1 MFLNKKSLNI
11 LNLFLSLKRYSYS
24 ELETV
29 LKIKKRSITMNIN
42 TVNSFLHNHNIN
54 GILKED
60 EIFYIDEK
68 EILKIKDLLSHA
80 PFSPIERRDYILLK
94 LFFTNK
100 VILSNSFIELD
111 ITRRTLNYDLERI
124 KEYLIKY
131 NLKLESLP
139 SKGVF
144 LIGNEIDIRF
154 LFASYLT
161 KYFVE
166 RDSCHNLFINLINS
180 IFSKK
185 EVSLAKKIV
194 LNLINKMNIPLPP
207 EDFFKIV
214 SIILIHSFREINFPC
229 SYEKYRTSQV
239 LLENKYY
246 NKVINF
252 LKTHGLEELKIY
264 ELDTIAELLLS
275 LDIERYTM
283 NIENEVNLFLKN
295 LEFKLNI
302 TIPKEQ
308 DFLMQV
314 SNAIRIG
321 KFKAELNF
329 LEHKEL
335 HKLDREYK
343 KYYVEI
349 NNVIKEIIPKFYLED
364 IIYLTI
370 LIKNSVDMSD
380 LEHKKP
386 KNIAII
392 DNSFNHIY
400 GKMLLKYIK
409 GNYYV
414 NILKILDNYQLKD
427 FLKNENEIDFI
438 LTLND
443 INIKKTKV
451 PTIKMDF
458 KYILNNVCE
467 LEKHGF
473 LKK

>member
-1 MFLNKKSLNI
+1 
-11 LNLFLSLKRYSYS
+11 
-24 ELETV
+24 
-29 LKIKKRSITMNIN
+29 
-42 TVNSFLHNHNIN
+42 
-54 GILKED
+54 
-60 EIFYIDEK
+60 
-68 EILKIKDLLSHA
+68 
-80 PFSPIERRDYILLK
+80 
-94 LFFTNK
+94 
-100 VILSNSFIELD
+100 
-111 ITRRTLNYDLERI
+111 TRRTLNYDLERI

-194 LNLINKMNIPLPP
+194 LNLINKMNISLPP

-246 NKVINF
+246 NKVIKF

>member
-194 LNLINKMNIPLPP
+194 LNLINKMNISLPP

-229 SYEKYRTSQV
+229 LYEKYRTSQV

-321 KFKAELNF
+321 KFRNNF
-329 LEHKEL
+329 FN
-335 HKLDREYK
+335 Y
-343 KYYVEI
+343 
-349 NNVIKEIIPKFYLED
+349 
-364 IIYLTI
+364 IIYFY
-370 LIKNSVDMSD
+370 
-380 LEHKKP
+380 
-386 KNIAII
+386 II
-392 DNSFNHIY
+392 F
-400 GKMLLKYIK
+400 
-409 GNYYV
+409 
-414 NILKILDNYQLKD
+414 
-427 FLKNENEIDFI
+427 FI
-438 LTLND
+438 FS
-443 INIKKTKV
+443 I
-451 PTIKMDF
+451 
-458 KYILNNVCE
+458 
-467 LEKHGF
+467 
-473 LKK
+473 

>member
-194 LNLINKMNIPLPP
+194 LNLINKMNISLPP

-229 SYEKYRTSQV
+229 LYEKYRTSQV

-370 LIKNSVDMSD
+370 LIKNTVDMND

-443 INIKKTKV
+443 INVKKTKV

>member
-194 LNLINKMNIPLPP
+194 LNLINKMNISLPP

-239 LLENKYY
+239 LLEN
-246 NKVINF
+246 
-252 LKTHGLEELKIY
+252 H
-264 ELDTIAELLLS
+264 
-275 LDIERYTM
+275 
-283 NIENEVNLFLKN
+283 LF
-295 LEFKLNI
+295 
-302 TIPKEQ
+302 
-308 DFLMQV
+308 
-314 SNAIRIG
+314 
-321 KFKAELNF
+321 
-329 LEHKEL
+329 
-335 HKLDREYK
+335 
-343 KYYVEI
+343 
-349 NNVIKEIIPKFYLED
+349 
-364 IIYLTI
+364 
-370 LIKNSVDMSD
+370 
-380 LEHKKP
+380 
-386 KNIAII
+386 
-392 DNSFNHIY
+392 
-400 GKMLLKYIK
+400 
-409 GNYYV
+409 
-414 NILKILDNYQLKD
+414 QL
-427 FLKNENEIDFI
+427 F
-438 LTLND
+438 
-443 INIKKTKV
+443 
-451 PTIKMDF
+451 
-458 KYILNNVCE
+458 
-467 LEKHGF
+467 
-473 LKK
+473 

>member
-11 LNLFLSLKRYSYS
+11 LNLFLSLKRYSYL
-24 ELETV
+24 ELERI
-29 LKIKKRSITMNIN
+29 LKIKKRSIIMNIN
-42 TVNSFLHNHNIN
+42 IVNSFLHNHNIN

-68 EILKIKDLLSHA
+68 EISKIKDLLSHA

-194 LNLINKMNIPLPP
+194 LNLINKMNISLPP

-246 NKVINF
+246 NKVIKF

>member
-194 LNLINKMNIPLPP
+194 LNLINKMNISLPP

-314 SNAIRIG
+314 
-321 KFKAELNF
+321 
-329 LEHKEL
+329 
-335 HKLDREYK
+335 
-343 KYYVEI
+343 
-349 NNVIKEIIPKFYLED
+349 
-364 IIYLTI
+364 
-370 LIKNSVDMSD
+370 
-380 LEHKKP
+380 
-386 KNIAII
+386 
-392 DNSFNHIY
+392 
-400 GKMLLKYIK
+400 
-409 GNYYV
+409 
-414 NILKILDNYQLKD
+414 
-427 FLKNENEIDFI
+427 
-438 LTLND
+438 
-443 INIKKTKV
+443 
-451 PTIKMDF
+451 
-458 KYILNNVCE
+458 
-467 LEKHGF
+467 
-473 LKK
+473 